1 MLFIK
6 ECSSL
11 PYFKSRQLRCSANAT
26 VTITIILIIKK
37 SNNYFVTG
45 DAAPDGGIVVNTPPG
60 ESF

>member
-26 VTITIILIIKK
+26 VTITIILIIKN